1 MKRSVII
8 ATVLL
13 ILFFSVLIITAEI
26 ISFATVKPTAR
37 SINDSLANYFS
48 KIVRIPKGIP
58 PPSYDF
64 DQTTYFW
71 EMETLEKEVIGV
83 RFKHQTGFSKNQD
96 AIEVTLEMPQN
107 GDPSIFGKVLPAII
121 ADSQSLNSAQDPK
134 KANLSENQQIGYK
147 SIELEL
153 KESTGQT
160 TKITWII
167 PKSNLTED
175 LKSLYNK
182 FYNYPEPILR
192 FLYALSEFTLG
203 LFRG

>member
-1 MKRSVII
+1 MKRTVII
-8 ATVLL
+8 VVVLL
-13 ILFFSVLIITAEI
+13 ITLFSALIIAAEI
-26 ISFATVKPTAR
+26 ISFTTVKPTAR
-37 SINDSLANYFS
+37 SINDSLASYFS

-58 PPSYDF
+58 PPGYDF
-64 DQTTYFW
+64 DETTYFW
-71 EMETLEKEVIGV
+71 EMETLEKEVVGV
-83 RFKHQTGFSKNQD
+83 RFKHQTEFSKNKD
-96 AIEVTLEMPQN
+96 TIEATLEMLEN

-134 KANLSENQQIGYK
+134 KANLLENPQIGYK

-153 KESTGQT
+153 KESTSQT
-160 TKITWII
+160 TKIIWIF

-192 FLYALSEFTLG
+192 FLYGLSEFTLG